1 MVQLSWRQKA
11 RNLFPH
17 GTTLDDI
24 RKTGVI
30 DKKREGELRND
41 NFVYLATF
49 PRGEIAQNIR
59 IYLRDV
65 LGTPCIGAGR
75 NEERI
80 YVRMPS

>member
-1 MVQLSWRQKA
+1 MVQLSWRQKT
-11 RNLFPH
+11 RNLFPN
-17 GTTLDDI
+17 GTTIDDI
-24 RKTGVI
+24 RKEGVF
-30 DKKREGELRND
+30 DKKHEGERYND
-41 NFVYLATF
+41 DFVYLATF

-65 LGTPCIGAGR
+65 LETPCIGAGR